1 MDQATIDALFGGQAA
16 PAPPQGVA
24 APTSRVPIEEL
35 FAGGSKQEP
44 ASGWNTAIQPFAG
57 FNEGAAKLIGMPV
70 DIINWLGKQAGLPVS
85 EKPFMG
91 EDFIRERMGDVGI
104 KPEQY
109 PAKNL
114 ADRMLR
120 AGGEGVS
127 YALAPQ
133 LGIEAAALRGAGR
146 GAQTGVARSGEA
158 AREARL
164 ASEAGQAV
172 KPAPVGLMSETV
184 DNIVEI
190 ARRAGQ
196 AVKPAPG
203 ITGRE
208 TAEKVF
214 GARTPGSFSSTMGN
228 VGVNLGGGMGA
239 EFAMEQVPENWK
251 PLAGMAG
258 GIGGAGAAQLAGAA
272 AKTFPK
278 MGSAAFEYMQPSWNP
293 EAEAAR
299 QFSGKT
305 ADRRAALDAIASADR
320 ELVPGSKPTTF
331 ELTGDTGIGQQ
342 QRQAE
347 TREPGKF
354 LERRG
359 EQAAA
364 RQEALQGVA
373 PRGEPIEV
381 TLLLRRQLAN
391 LEAQENAAIAQ
402 AESRASQAIDKMG
415 GNQSPEEY
423 GRLLR
428 QYTQEA
434 TKEAE
439 TERRRI
445 WKAINPNK
453 DLNIVSTDVKKAA
466 EKVVASTEEP
476 GAAPLEGPLKVFT
489 DELGAVD
496 DVSPLLLL
504 TNIDKRLSDA
514 ILTEKRTNGKT
525 TLTATH
531 LLDLKNSIRSAIDNS
546 IENQIKRESELVSA
560 GKMVAD
566 DTLEARLR
574 SKWKLEG
581 APPPAGEANMTP
593 DIAAR
598 VKAAKKFEENFQN
611 TYRKGPVGEVL
622 ASSGYAGEY
631 KAQFD
636 AQVGP
641 KFFRAGDTGFEA
653 AQAFLKAAG
662 KDERAVS
669 TMNDYIVSKAFEA
682 SRDPKTGLVDPKRF
696 EAWKAKHENALRAFP
711 EAQKKLATASR
722 VSDAAAE
729 ITASSRATIETAQKS
744 ALADVVGARDPE
756 TVAKTVGGIFGKK
769 NGSTIMRDLAQ
780 AVRGDPDAQQGL
792 RRAVADHIRTK
803 FLSVIE
809 EGTSE
814 ANKINS
820 ASFQKFVRDNRRT
833 LEQVFDRAQVNSIQ
847 ALADDL
853 HRFNRSVAGSGL
865 SGRPTTAQDLSP
877 TIQKGQSYWGN
888 LVKGTG
894 AIIAPIAGG
903 GAGSFLGPGGALAG
917 FTSVVAAELLAGMR
931 AAGMQ
936 KVDDLLT
943 EALLNPDLARKLLMA
958 APTKAAPGATRSVS
972 EGIAN
977 TLITGAKQPIQ
988 GNADQEGRSLTI
1000 RGPREKRAT
1009 GGAVNL
1015 MALSKAAKKHVTQV
1029 TEPLLNESD
1038 DTVAHALAVAGK
1050 NI

>member
-1 MDQATIDALFGGQAA
+1 MSQKEIDALFGGPAA
-16 PAPPQGVA
+16 QPAPQTASGA
-24 APTSRVPIEEL
+24 GQSIEDV
-35 FAGGSKQEP
+35 FAEGSKSEP
-44 ASGWNTAIQPFAG
+44 ATLTNTAMQPFSG
-57 FNEGAAKLIGMPV
+57 FNEGLMKAIGMPV
-70 DIINWLGKQAGLPVS
+70 DIINWVGKKAGLPVS
-85 EKPFMG
+85 DKPFMG
-91 EDFIRERMGDVGI
+91 EDYIREKAGAVGI

-127 YALAPQ
+127 FALAPQ
-133 LGIEAAALRGAGR
+133 AGLEVAALRAAGK
-146 GAQTGVARSGEA
+146 GAQTGAMRLGEADRLAEVAR
-158 AREARL
+158 R
-164 ASEAGQAV
+164 AGQAV

-184 DNIVEI
+184 ENLAEI

-208 TAEKVF
+208 TLEKVF
-214 GARTPGSFSSTMGN
+214 GARTPGSLSSTMGN
-228 VGVNLGGGMGA
+228 VGVNLGGGAGA
-239 EFAMEQVPENWK
+239 EFAMENVPENWK

-278 MGSAAFEYMQPSWNP
+278 MGKAAFEYMQPSWNP

-305 ADRRAALDAIASADR
+305 TDRRAALDAIEGADR

-402 AESRASQAIDKMG
+402 AEARASQAIDRLG
-415 GNQSPEEY
+415 GNQPPEEY

-434 TKEAE
+434 KDAARAARKQVYDAIDPDKNLNAVATGVRDTAGEIVKETTRPLAKAPEGDLAAILQDVAKIDDVIPFSDLRTLDTRIGDAVRAE
-439 TERRRI
+439 MRANGETNTWRLLSQL
-445 WKAINPNK
+445 KGSVLDAIN
-453 DLNIVSTDVKKAA
+453 DVAKNQAKYEASAPTRAA
-466 EKVVASTEEP
+466 GDS
-476 GAAPLEGPLKVFT
+476 
-489 DELGAVD
+489 
-496 DVSPLLLL
+496 
-504 TNIDKRLSDA
+504 
-514 ILTEKRTNGKT
+514 
-525 TLTATH
+525 
-531 LLDLKNSIRSAIDNS
+531 
-546 IENQIKRESELVSA
+546 
-560 GKMVAD
+560 
-566 DTLEARLR
+566 LEARLR
-574 SKWKLEG
+574 AAWGVDDAKDVLT
-581 APPPAGEANMTP
+581 PNMTAE
-593 DIAAR
+593 DAASLSR
-598 VKAAKKFEENFQN
+598 AKAVN
-611 TYRKGPVGEVL
+611 TDYMETFREGPVGEAL
-622 ASSGYAGEY
+622 KPDKGAGSY
-631 KAQFD
+631 KLGFD

-653 AQAFLKAAG
+653 AQAFLRAAG
-662 KDERAVS
+662 GDERAVS

-682 SRDPKTGLVDPKRF
+682 SRDPGTGLVNPRRLD
-696 EAWKAKHENALRAFP
+696 AWRAKHENALRAFP
-711 EAQKKLATASR
+711 DARGRISTASR

-729 ITASSRATIETAQKS
+729 ITANSRATIETAQNS

-769 NGSTIMRDLAQ
+769 NGPTIMRDLVQ

-820 ASFQKFVRDNRRT
+820 ASFQKFVRDNRRA
-833 LEQVFDRAQVNSIQ
+833 LEQVFDTAQVSSIQ

-888 LVKGTG
+888 LVKGSG
-894 AIIAPIAGG
+894 AILAPIAGG
-903 GAGSFLGPGGALAG
+903 GAGQAALGPVGALAG

-931 AAGMQ
+931 AAGMK

-958 APTKAAPGATRSVS
+958 APTKAAPGAARSVS

-1000 RGPREKRAT
+1000 RGPREARAT

-1015 MALSKAAKKHVTQV
+1015 MALSKMAKKRVTQV

>member
-1 MDQATIDALFGGQAA
+1 MSQKEIDALFGGPAAQAA
-16 PAPPQGVA
+16 PQ
-24 APTSRVPIEEL
+24 TSSGAGQSIEDV
-35 FAGGSKQEP
+35 FAEGSKTEP
-44 ASGWNTAIQPFAG
+44 ATLTNTAMQPFSG
-57 FNEGAAKLIGMPV
+57 FNEGMMKAIGMPV
-70 DIINWLGKQAGLPVS
+70 DIINWVGKQAGLPVS
-85 EKPFMG
+85 DKPFMG
-91 EDFIRERMGDVGI
+91 EEYIREKAGAVGI
-104 KPEQY
+104 RPEQY
-109 PAKNL
+109 PAKTL

-133 LGIEAAALRGAGR
+133 AGLEVAALRAAGK
-146 GAQTGVARSGEA
+146 GAQTSAMRLGEA
-158 AREARL
+158 DRL
-164 ASEAGQAV
+164 AEV
-172 KPAPVGLMSETV
+172 
-184 DNIVEI
+184 
-190 ARRAGQ
+190 ARRAGKE
-196 AVKPAPG
+196 VKAPPG
-203 ITGRE
+203 ITAGE

-214 GARTPGSFSSTMGN
+214 GASRPGSLAATSGN
-228 VGVNLGGGMGA
+228 IGVNLGGGMGA
-239 EFAMEQVPENWK
+239 EFAMEQAPESFK

-258 GIGGAGAAQLAGAA
+258 GIGGAGAAQLAGAT

-278 MGSAAFEYMQPSWNP
+278 MGSAAFEYMRPSFDP

-299 QFSGKT
+299 RFADKT
-305 ADRRAALDAIASADR
+305 TDRRAAIEAIEGADR

-342 QRQAE
+342 QRQGE
-347 TREPGKF
+347 TRAPDKF

-359 EQAAA
+359 EQAVA

-373 PRGEPIEV
+373 PSGEPIEV
-381 TLLLRRQLAN
+381 TLLLRKQLAN

-402 AESRASQAIDKMG
+402 AEARASQAIDKMG
-415 GNQSPEEY
+415 GNQPPEEY

-428 QYTQEA
+428 QYQQEA
-434 TKEAE
+434 KDAYRAVRREVYDAVDPDGTLNVVATGVRDTAGEIVKETTRPLAKAPEGDLAAILQDVANIGDVIPFSDLRTLDTRVGDALRAE
-439 TERRRI
+439 MRANGETST
-445 WKAINPNK
+445 WGLLSKLKGSVLDAIN
-453 DLNIVSTDVKKAA
+453 DAA
-466 EKVVASTEEP
+466 ENQAKYEAS
-476 GAAPLEGPLKVFT
+476 APV
-489 DELGAVD
+489 
-496 DVSPLLLL
+496 
-504 TNIDKRLSDA
+504 
-514 ILTEKRTNGKT
+514 RT
-525 TLTATH
+525 
-531 LLDLKNSIRSAIDNS
+531 
-546 IENQIKRESELVSA
+546 A
-560 GKMVAD
+560 GD
-566 DTLEARLR
+566 GIEARLR
-574 SKWKLEG
+574 AAWG
-581 APPPAGEANMTP
+581 IDEAKEPLKPNMTGK
-593 DIAAR
+593 DAAGLNKAKR
-598 VKAAKKFEENFQN
+598 VHKYYTETFRE
-611 TYRKGPVGEVL
+611 GPVGEVL
-622 ASSGYAGEY
+622 KLDKGAGNY
-631 KAQFD
+631 KISFD

-696 EAWKAKHENALRAFP
+696 DAWKAKHENALRAFP
-711 EAQKKLATASR
+711 EAQKKLATAAR

-729 ITASSRATIETAQKS
+729 VTARSREIIETAQKN
-744 ALADVVGARDPE
+744 ALADVVGAKDPE

-769 NGSTIMRDLAQ
+769 NGPAIMRDLAQ

-820 ASFQKFVRDNRRT
+820 ASFQKFVRDNKKS
-833 LEQVFDRAQVNSIQ
+833 LEQVFDKAQINSLQ

-853 HRFNRSVAGSGL
+853 HRYNRSVAGSGL

-894 AIIAPIAGG
+894 AILAPIAGG
-903 GAGSFLGPGGALAG
+903 GAGQAALGPVGALAG
-917 FTSVVAAELLAGMR
+917 FTSVVAAEILAGMR
-931 AAGMQ
+931 AAGMK

-958 APTKAAPGATRSVS
+958 APTKAAPGAARSVS

-977 TLITGAKQPIQ
+977 TLITGAKQPVQ
-988 GNADQEGRSLTI
+988 GNADQEEKAPPLTI
-1000 RGPREKRAT
+1000 NGPRTGRAT

-1015 MALSKAAKKHVTQV
+1015 MALAKAAKKHVTQV

>member
-1 MDQATIDALFGGQAA
+1 MDQATIDALFGGQEA
-16 PAPPQGVA
+16 PAPPRGS
-24 APTSRVPIEEL
+24 APATSRVPIEDL
-35 FAGGSKQEP
+35 FAAGSKSEP
-44 ASGWNTAIQPFAG
+44 PTLANTLIQPFAG

-70 DIINWLGKQAGLPVS
+70 DIINWLGKQAGMAVS

-104 KPEQY
+104 KPEQF

-133 LGIEAAALRGAGR
+133 VGIEAAALRGAGR

-158 AREARL
+158 DRL
-164 ASEAGQAV
+164 AEV
-172 KPAPVGLMSETV
+172 
-184 DNIVEI
+184 
-190 ARRAGQ
+190 ARRAGKE
-196 AVKPAPG
+196 VKAPPG
-203 ITGRE
+203 ITARE
-208 TAEKVF
+208 TLEKVF
-214 GARTPGSFSSTMGN
+214 GARTPGSLSSTMGN

-239 EFAMEQVPENWK
+239 EAAMENVPENWK
-251 PLAGMAG
+251 ALAGMAG
-258 GIGGAGAAQLAGAA
+258 GVGGAGLAQLAGAT
-272 AKTFPK
+272 AKAFPK
-278 MGSAAFEYMQPSWNP
+278 MGSAAFEYMRPSFNP

-299 QFSGKT
+299 RFADKT
-305 ADRRAALDAIASADR
+305 IDRRAVLDAIEGADR

-347 TREPGKF
+347 TRAPDRF

-364 RQEALQGVA
+364 RQGALEGVA
-373 PRGEPIEV
+373 PSGDPMEV
-381 TLLLRRQLAN
+381 TALLKRQIAD
-391 LEAQENAAIAQ
+391 LEAQETAAIAK
-402 AESRASQAIDKMG
+402 AEARARQAIDRLG

-434 TKEAE
+434 KDAARAARKQVYDAVDPDGTLNAVATGVRDTAGEITKETTRPLAKAPEGDLAAILQDVANIDDVIPFSDLRTLDTRVGDAVRAE
-439 TERRRI
+439 MRANGETNTWRLLSQL
-445 WKAINPNK
+445 KGSVLDAIN
-453 DLNIVSTDVKKAA
+453 DAA
-466 EKVVASTEEP
+466 GNQAKYEAS
-476 GAAPLEGPLKVFT
+476 APP
-489 DELGAVD
+489 
-496 DVSPLLLL
+496 
-504 TNIDKRLSDA
+504 
-514 ILTEKRTNGKT
+514 
-525 TLTATH
+525 
-531 LLDLKNSIRSAIDNS
+531 RSAGDS
-546 IENQIKRESELVSA
+546 I
-560 GKMVAD
+560 
-566 DTLEARLR
+566 EARLR
-574 SKWKLEG
+574 AAWG
-581 APPPAGEANMTP
+581 VDEAKEPLTPNMTRE
-593 DIAAR
+593 DAAGLKTA
-598 VKAAKKFEENFQN
+598 KAVNKEYMETFRE
-611 TYRKGPVGEVL
+611 GPVGEAL
-622 ASSGYAGEY
+622 KLDKGAGNY
-631 KAQFD
+631 KISFD

-662 KDERAVS
+662 GDGRAVS
-669 TMNDYIVSKAFEA
+669 TMNDYIVSKAFDF

-696 EAWKAKHENALRAFP
+696 ETWKANHENALRAFP
-711 EAQKKLATASR
+711 EAQKKLATAAR

-729 ITASSRATIETAQKS
+729 VTARSRDAIEAAQKS
-744 ALADVVGARDPE
+744 ALADVIGAKDPE
-756 TVAKTVGGIFGKK
+756 TVAKTVGGIFGKT
-769 NGSTIMRDLAQ
+769 NGPAIMRDLAQ
-780 AVRGDPDAQQGL
+780 AVQGNPDAQRGL

-820 ASFQKFVRDNRRT
+820 ANFQKFVRDKMRT
-833 LEQVFDRAQVNSIQ
+833 LEQVFDREQISSLQ

-853 HRFNRSVAGSGL
+853 HRFNRSVSGSGL

-888 LVKGTG
+888 LVKGGG
-894 AIIAPIAGG
+894 AVLAPIAGG
-903 GAGSFLGPGGALAG
+903 YGGQAALGTVGALAG
-917 FTSVVAAELLAGMR
+917 FTSVVAAEILAGMR
-931 AAGMQ
+931 AAGMK

-958 APTKAAPGATRSVS
+958 APTKATPGAARSVS

-1015 MALSKAAKKHVTQV
+1015 MALSRAAKKRVTQV

-1038 DTVAHALAVAGK
+1038 DTVAHALAVAGQH
-1050 NI
+1050 I

>member
-16 PAPPQGVA
+16 PTPPQGG
-24 APTSRVPIEEL
+24 APATSRVPVEDL
-35 FAGGSKQEP
+35 FAEGSKSEP
-44 ASGWNTAIQPFAG
+44 PTLANTLIQPFAG
-57 FNEGAAKLIGMPV
+57 FNEGAAKFIGMPV
-70 DIINWLGKQAGLPVS
+70 DVVNWLGKQAGLPVS

-104 KPEQY
+104 KPEQF

-133 LGIEAAALRGAGR
+133 LGVEAAALRGAGR

-164 ASEAGQAV
+164 ASEAGQTV

-214 GARTPGSFSSTMGN
+214 GARTPGSLSSTMGN

-364 RQEALQGVA
+364 RQEALEGVA
-373 PRGEPIEV
+373 PSGDPMEV
-381 TLLLRRQLAN
+381 TALLKRQLAD
-391 LEAQENAAIAQ
+391 LEAQETAAIAR
-402 AESRASQAIDKMG
+402 AEARARQAIDKMG
-415 GNQSPEEY
+415 GNQPPEEY

-428 QYTQEA
+428 QYQQEA
-434 TKEAE
+434 KDAFRAVRKQVYDAVDPDGTLNVVATGVRDTAGEITKETTRPLAKAPEGDLAAILQDVANIDDVIPFSELRTLDTRVGDAVRAE
-439 TERRRI
+439 MRANGETNTWRLLSQL
-445 WKAINPNK
+445 KGSVLDAINN
-453 DLNIVSTDVKKAA
+453 
-466 EKVVASTEEP
+466 
-476 GAAPLEGPLKVFT
+476 
-489 DELGAVD
+489 AV
-496 DVSPLLLL
+496 
-504 TNIDKRLSDA
+504 
-514 ILTEKRTNGKT
+514 
-525 TLTATH
+525 
-531 LLDLKNSIRSAIDNS
+531 
-546 IENQIKRESELVSA
+546 ENQAKYEASA
-560 GKMVAD
+560 PARAAGD
-566 DTLEARLR
+566 SIEARLR
-574 SKWKLEG
+574 AAWG
-581 APPPAGEANMTP
+581 VDEAKEPLTPNMTK
-593 DIAAR
+593 AR
-598 VKAAKKFEENFQN
+598 AEGLNTAKAVHKDYTETFRE
-611 TYRKGPVGEVL
+611 GPVGEVL
-622 ASSGYAGEY
+622 KLDKGAGSY
-631 KAQFD
+631 KLGFD

-917 FTSVVAAELLAGMR
+917 FTSVVAAEILAGMR

-1015 MALSKAAKKHVTQV
+1015 MALSKAAKKRVTQV

>member
-1 MDQATIDALFGGQAA
+1 MSQQEIDNLFGGEPAA
-16 PAPPQGVA
+16 PSAPIPGGADVHD
-24 APTSRVPIEEL
+24 I
-35 FAGGSKQEP
+35 FAEGSKQEP
-44 ASGWNTAIQPFAG
+44 TSMFNTAAQPFSG
-57 FNEGAAKLIGMPV
+57 FNEGMMKAIGMPV
-70 DIINWLGKQAGLPVS
+70 DIVNWGMRKVGLPVS

-91 EDFIRERMGDVGI
+91 EDYIREKAGSVGI
-104 KPEQY
+104 KPEEY

-114 ADRMLR
+114 AERMLR
-120 AGGEGVS
+120 AGGEGAAF
-127 YALAPQ
+127 ALAPQ
-133 LGIEAAALRGAGR
+133 AGLEA
-146 GAQTGVARSGEA
+146 TA
-158 AREARL
+158 ARTL
-164 ASEAGQAV
+164 GQAA
-172 KPAPVGLMSETV
+172 KSPVG
-184 DNIVEI
+184 
-190 ARRAGQ
+190 
-196 AVKPAPG
+196 
-203 ITGRE
+203 ITARE

-214 GARTPGSFSSTMGN
+214 GASRPGSLAATSGN
-228 VGVNLGGGMGA
+228 IGVNVGGGMGA
-239 EFAMEQVPENWK
+239 EGLMEQVPENWK
-251 PLAGMAG
+251 PIAGMIG
-258 GIGGAGAAQLAGAA
+258 GLGGAGATQLAGAA

-278 MGSAAFEYMQPSWNP
+278 MGKAAFEYMQPSFNP
-293 EAEAAR
+293 EAEASRRFAAN
-299 QFSGKT
+299 T
-305 ADRRAALDAIASADR
+305 ADRRAALDAIEGADR
-320 ELVPGSKPTTF
+320 QLVPGSKPTTF
-331 ELTGDTGIGQQ
+331 ELTGDTGVGQM

-364 RQEALQGVA
+364 RQGALEGVA
-373 PRGEPIEV
+373 PTGNAMDV
-381 TLLLRRQLAN
+381 TALLKKQLAD
-391 LEAQENAAIAQ
+391 LETQENAAIAQ
-402 AESRASQAIDKMG
+402 AEARASQAIDKMG

-434 TKEAE
+434 KDAARATRKQVYDAVDPDGTLNAVATGVRDTAGKIAEEA
-439 TERRRI
+439 TGSLA
-445 WKAINPNK
+445 K
-453 DLNIVSTDVKKAA
+453 
-466 EKVVASTEEP
+466 
-476 GAAPLEGPLKVFT
+476 PLEG
-489 DELGAVD
+489 ELAGIVHAVGGID
-496 DVSPLLLL
+496 DVIPFSELRKLD
-504 TNIDKRLSDA
+504 TRIGDA
-514 ILTEKRTNGKT
+514 MRAEMRTNGET
-525 TLTATH
+525 NTH
-531 LLDLKNSIRSAIDNS
+531 RMLSQLKGSVLDAINDAA
-546 IENQIKRESELVSA
+546 ENQAKYEASVPAKAA
-560 GKMVAD
+560 GD
-566 DTLEARLR
+566 GIEARLR
-574 SKWKLEG
+574 AAWG
-581 APPPAGEANMTP
+581 IDEAKNGLTPNMTAE
-593 DIAAR
+593 DAAGLN
-598 VKAAKKFEENFQN
+598 KAKRANKNYMETFRE
-611 TYRKGPVGEVL
+611 GPVGEVL
-622 ASSGYAGEY
+622 KPDKGAGSY
-631 KAQFD
+631 KLGID

-682 SRDPKTGLVDPKRF
+682 SRDPKTGLVDPTRF

-711 EAQKKLATASR
+711 EAQKNLATATR

-729 ITASSRATIETAQKS
+729 VTARSRATIETAQNS
-744 ALADVVGARDPE
+744 ALADVVGAKDPE

-769 NGSTIMRDLAQ
+769 NGPTIMRDHAQ
-780 AVRGDPDAQQGL
+780 AVQGDPDAQQGL

-814 ANKINS
+814 ASKINS
-820 ASFQKFVRDNRRT
+820 ASFQKFVRDNRRA
-833 LEQVFDRAQVNSIQ
+833 LEQVFDREQINSIQ

-853 HRFNRSVAGSGL
+853 HRYNRSVAGSAL

-903 GAGSFLGPGGALAG
+903 GAGQAALGPVGALAG
-917 FTSVVAAELLAGMR
+917 FTSVVAAEILAGMR
-931 AAGMQ
+931 AAGMK

-958 APTKAAPGATRSVS
+958 APTKAAPGAARSVS

-977 TLITGAKQPIQ
+977 TSVTGLKQPVQ
-988 GNADQEGRSLTI
+988 GNADQEEKAPPLTI
-1000 RGPREKRAT
+1000 NRERRAT

-1015 MALSKAAKKHVTQV
+1015 MALAKAAKKHVTKV

>member
-1 MDQATIDALFGGQAA
+1 MSQKEIDALFGGPAA
-16 PAPPQGVA
+16 QPAPQTASGA
-24 APTSRVPIEEL
+24 GQSIEDI
-35 FAGGSKQEP
+35 FAEGSKSEP
-44 ASGWNTAIQPFAG
+44 ATLTNTAMQPFSG
-57 FNEGAAKLIGMPV
+57 FNEGMIKAIGMPV
-70 DIINWLGKQAGLPVS
+70 DIINWVGKKAGLPVS
-85 EKPFMG
+85 DKPFMG
-91 EDFIRERMGDVGI
+91 EDYIREKAGAVGI

-127 YALAPQ
+127 FALAPQ
-133 LGIEAAALRGAGR
+133 AGLEVAALRAAGK
-146 GAQTGVARSGEA
+146 GAQTGAMRLGEA
-158 AREARL
+158 DRL
-164 ASEAGQAV
+164 AEV
-172 KPAPVGLMSETV
+172 
-184 DNIVEI
+184 
-190 ARRAGQ
+190 ARRAGKE
-196 AVKPAPG
+196 VKAPPG
-203 ITGRE
+203 ITARE

-214 GARTPGSFSSTMGN
+214 GASRPGSLSATSGN
-228 VGVNLGGGMGA
+228 IGVNLGGGMGA
-239 EFAMEQVPENWK
+239 EAAMENVPESFK

-402 AESRASQAIDKMG
+402 AEARASQAIDRLG
-415 GNQSPEEY
+415 GNQPPEEY

-434 TKEAE
+434 KDAARAARKQVYDAIDPDKNLNAVATGVRDTAGEIVKETTRPLAKAPEGDLAE
-439 TERRRI
+439 ILQDVAKIDDVIPFSDLRTLDTRI
-445 WKAINPNK
+445 GDAVRAEMRANGETNTWRLLSQLKGSVLDAIN
-453 DLNIVSTDVKKAA
+453 DVAKNQAKYEASAPTRAA
-466 EKVVASTEEP
+466 GDS
-476 GAAPLEGPLKVFT
+476 
-489 DELGAVD
+489 
-496 DVSPLLLL
+496 
-504 TNIDKRLSDA
+504 
-514 ILTEKRTNGKT
+514 
-525 TLTATH
+525 
-531 LLDLKNSIRSAIDNS
+531 
-546 IENQIKRESELVSA
+546 
-560 GKMVAD
+560 
-566 DTLEARLR
+566 LEARLR
-574 SKWKLEG
+574 AAWGVDDAKDVLT
-581 APPPAGEANMTP
+581 PNMTAE
-593 DIAAR
+593 DAASLSR
-598 VKAAKKFEENFQN
+598 AKAVN
-611 TYRKGPVGEVL
+611 TDYMETFREGPVGEAL
-622 ASSGYAGEY
+622 KPDKGAGSY
-631 KAQFD
+631 KLGFD

-653 AQAFLKAAG
+653 AQAFLRAAG
-662 KDERAVS
+662 GDERAVS

-682 SRDPKTGLVDPKRF
+682 SRDPGTGLVNPRRLD
-696 EAWKAKHENALRAFP
+696 AWRAKHENALRAFP
-711 EAQKKLATASR
+711 DARGRISTASR

-729 ITASSRATIETAQKS
+729 ITANSRATIETAQNS

-769 NGSTIMRDLAQ
+769 NGPTIMRDLVQ

-814 ANKINS
+814 ASKINS
-820 ASFQKFVRDNRRT
+820 ASFQKFVRDNRRA
-833 LEQVFDRAQVNSIQ
+833 LEQVFDREQINSIQ

-853 HRFNRSVAGSGL
+853 HRYNRSVAGSAL

-903 GAGSFLGPGGALAG
+903 GAGQAALGPVGALAG
-917 FTSVVAAELLAGMR
+917 FTSVVAAEILAGMR
-931 AAGMQ
+931 AAGMK

-958 APTKAAPGATRSVS
+958 APTKAAPGAARSVS

-977 TLITGAKQPIQ
+977 TSITGLKQPVQ
-988 GNADQEGRSLTI
+988 GNADQEEKAPPLTI
-1000 RGPREKRAT
+1000 NRERRAT

-1015 MALSKAAKKHVTQV
+1015 MALSKMAKKRVTQV

>member
-1 MDQATIDALFGGQAA
+1 MKQEEIDALFGGPAERAA
-16 PAPPQGVA
+16 PQTASGAGQ
-24 APTSRVPIEEL
+24 SIEDV
-35 FAGGSKQEP
+35 FAEGSKTEP
-44 ASGWNTAIQPFAG
+44 ATLTNTAMQPFSG
-57 FNEGAAKLIGMPV
+57 FNEGMMKAIGMPV
-70 DIINWLGKQAGLPVS
+70 DIVNWSMRQVGLPVS
-85 EKPFMG
+85 DRPFMG
-91 EDFIRERMGDVGI
+91 EDYIREKAGAVGI
-104 KPEQY
+104 RPEQY
-109 PAKNL
+109 PAKTL

-133 LGIEAAALRGAGR
+133 AGLEVAALRAAGK
-146 GAQTGVARSGEA
+146 GAQTNAMRLGEA
-158 AREARL
+158 DRL
-164 ASEAGQAV
+164 AEV
-172 KPAPVGLMSETV
+172 
-184 DNIVEI
+184 
-190 ARRAGQ
+190 ARRAGKE
-196 AVKPAPG
+196 VKAPPG
-203 ITGRE
+203 ITAGE

-214 GARTPGSFSSTMGN
+214 GASRPGSLAATSGN
-228 VGVNLGGGMGA
+228 IGVNLGGGMGA

-251 PLAGMAG
+251 ALAGMAG
-258 GIGGAGAAQLAGAA
+258 GIGGAGAAQLAGAT

-278 MGSAAFEYMQPSWNP
+278 MGSAAFEYMQPIFNP

-299 QFSGKT
+299 RFAAKT
-305 ADRRAALDAIASADR
+305 TDRRATLDAIEEADR
-320 ELVPGSKPTTF
+320 ELVPGSKPTTY

-347 TREPGKF
+347 TRAPDKF

-359 EQAAA
+359 EQAVA

-373 PRGEPIEV
+373 PSGEPIEV
-381 TLLLRRQLAN
+381 TLLLRKQLAN

-402 AESRASQAIDKMG
+402 AEARASQAIDKMG
-415 GNQSPEEY
+415 GNQPPEEY

-434 TKEAE
+434 KDTARAARKKVYDAIDPDKNLNAVATGVRDTAGEIVKETTRPLAKAPEGDLAAILQDVAKIDDVIPFSDLRTLDTRVGDAVRAE
-439 TERRRI
+439 MRANGETNTWRLLSQL
-445 WKAINPNK
+445 KGSVLDAIN
-453 DLNIVSTDVKKAA
+453 DAA
-466 EKVVASTEEP
+466 ENQAKYEASAP
-476 GAAPLEGPLKVFT
+476 ARAAG
-489 DELGAVD
+489 D
-496 DVSPLLLL
+496 S
-504 TNIDKRLSDA
+504 
-514 ILTEKRTNGKT
+514 
-525 TLTATH
+525 
-531 LLDLKNSIRSAIDNS
+531 
-546 IENQIKRESELVSA
+546 
-560 GKMVAD
+560 
-566 DTLEARLR
+566 LEARVRAALGLDAG
-574 SKWKLEG
+574 KG
-581 APPPAGEANMTP
+581 ALTPNLTEEAVAGLKEA
-593 DIAAR
+593 
-598 VKAAKKFEENFQN
+598 KAVN
-611 TYRKGPVGEVL
+611 TDYMETFREGPVGEAL
-622 ASSGYAGEY
+622 KPDKGAGSY
-631 KAQFD
+631 KLGFD

-653 AQAFLKAAG
+653 AQAFLRAAG

-669 TMNDYIVSKAFEA
+669 TMNDYIVSKAFEG
-682 SRDPKTGLVDPKRF
+682 SRDPKTGLVDPKKF
-696 EAWKAKHENALRAFP
+696 ASWKAKHENALRAFP
-711 EAQKKLATASR
+711 EAQRKLATAAR

-729 ITASSRATIETAQKS
+729 ITASSRATIEAAQKS
-744 ALADVVGARDPE
+744 ALADIVGAKDPE
-756 TVAKTVGGIFGKK
+756 TVAKAVGAIFGRA
-769 NGSTIMRDLAQ
+769 NGPTIMRDLTQ
-780 AVRGDPDAQQGL
+780 AVRRDGYAQQGL

-814 ANKINS
+814 AKKFNS

-833 LEQVFDRAQVNSIQ
+833 LEQVFNREQVNSIQ

-894 AIIAPIAGG
+894 AILAPIAGG
-903 GAGSFLGPGGALAG
+903 GAGFGAAGPGGALAG
-917 FTSVVAAELLAGMR
+917 FTSVVAAEILAGMR
-931 AAGMQ
+931 AAGMS

-958 APTKAAPGATRSVS
+958 APTKAAPGAARSVS

-977 TLITGAKQPIQ
+977 TLITGAKQPVQ

-1000 RGPREKRAT
+1000 RGPREARAT